1 MCKVKQPTNAALT
14 PIIPTKSPNPHSPPK
29 RSAVATDAIIS
40 LGKRNF
46 LQFEA
51 DFEQSPPQKVQKI
64 VDNQSF
70 ISAIRSGHESSFR
83 ELLEQIDINQCDP
96 ILNNSSLHFAVFYN
110 RVLFVKLLIS
120 KGAKL
125 DVINQHGA
133 TPLSSAV
140 EKGHT
145 LIAKVLI
152 NAGADVSIVDKQGFS
167 ILHKAVLTGI
177 TEILNF
183 IVKSMDSKLS
193 IDCTSF
199 EQKLT
204 PLHQAAYHGKL
215 STVKILLAAGAN
227 VNTKSNTNTTPLHMA
242 SVKNHKKVIEY
253 LIKNNAIVDAQDNH
267 KRTPLH
273 YAAIY
278 GHLDAATSLIEGNA
292 KYDIKDYQDQTALS
306 ISIRDGF
313 SEFATLTQNY
323 TPIPS
328 VSYFDDLFFLSAFP
342 FPT

>member
-1 MCKVKQPTNAALT
+1 MCKVKQPTNVSLT
-14 PIIPTKSPNPHSPPK
+14 PLIPSKIPPQQTSFPK

-51 DFEQSPPQKVQKI
+51 DVEVSPPQKVQK
-64 VDNQSF
+64 VADYQAF
-70 ISAIRSGHESSFR
+70 IHAIRSGHESSFK
-83 ELLEQIDINQCDP
+83 ELLEQIDIHQCDP

-133 TPLSSAV
+133 SPLSSAI

-145 LIAKVLI
+145 QIAKVLMD
-152 NAGADVSIVDKQGFS
+152 AGADISIVDKQGFS
-167 ILHKAVLTGI
+167 ILHKAVLTGN
-177 TEILNF
+177 TEILKF
-183 IVKSMDSKLS
+183 IVASMDSKLS

-204 PLHQAAYHGKL
+204 PLQQAAYHGKL
-215 STVKILLAAGAN
+215 STVKILIAAGAN

-253 LIKNNAIVDAQDNH
+253 LIKNNANVDVQDNH

-278 GHLDAATSLIEGNA
+278 GHLEASTSLIEGSA

-313 SEFATLTQNY
+313 VEFASLVENY
-323 TPIPS
+323 TPIPA
-328 VSYFDDLFFLSAFP
+328 VHCLDDLFFFSAFS
-342 FPT
+342 

>member
-1 MCKVKQPTNAALT
+1 MQFEVDVEP
-14 PIIPTKSPNPHSPPK
+14 SPPK
-29 RSAVATDAIIS
+29 
-40 LGKRNF
+40 
-46 LQFEA
+46 
-51 DFEQSPPQKVQKI
+51 KVQKI
-64 VDNQSF
+64 VDSQSF
-70 ISAIRSGHESSFR
+70 ISAIRSGHESNFK
-83 ELLEQIDINQCDP
+83 ELLEQMDIDQCDP
-96 ILNNSSLHFAVFYN
+96 ILNNSPLHFAVFYN

-125 DVINQHGA
+125 DIINQHGA
-133 TPLSSAV
+133 TPLSSAI

-152 NAGADVSIVDKQGFS
+152 NAGADISIVDKQGFS
-167 ILHKAVLTGI
+167 ILHKAVLTGN
-177 TEILNF
+177 TEILKF
-183 IVKSMDSKLS
+183 IVNNMDSKFS

-227 VNTKSNTNTTPLHMA
+227 VNSKSSTNTTPLHMA

-253 LIKNNAIVDAQDNH
+253 LIKNNANVDSQDNH

-292 KYDIKDYQDQTALS
+292 KHDIKDYQDQTALS

-313 SEFATLTQNY
+313 TEFSTLLQTF
-323 TPIPS
+323 TPVPSIP
-328 VSYFDDLFFLSAFP
+328 YFDDIFFLSAF
-342 FPT
+342 T